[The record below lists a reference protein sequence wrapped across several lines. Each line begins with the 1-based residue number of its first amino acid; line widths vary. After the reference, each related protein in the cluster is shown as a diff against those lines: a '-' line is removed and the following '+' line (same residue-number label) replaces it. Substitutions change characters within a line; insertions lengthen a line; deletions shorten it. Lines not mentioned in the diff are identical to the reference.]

1 MSTMNYYRQMQY
13 YDQPY
18 YMDEYLDTIAPYQK
32 ADLAFQANEFS
43 RWELFQKSCFILSV
57 ILGKAPSK
65 FIFADVVKCLEA
77 ALERGDPD
85 DIKYYQDKFDRNVK
99 YINIDS
105 NNRNNVLV
113 EFMKGEVP
121 IPHGKFDIGGASVTV
136 NEDNDTYET
145 MPLLLKQ
152 AFNGAIV
159 SLSIYTDATREE
171 LSDLFLVINDGKPLN
186 LAEILNAMTT
196 RVAND
201 VRGLASTY
209 GAYFAEH
216 RSWFSSTSKN
226 RRGIDH
232 YIAQLAYTYVYS
244 LNGKSISPANTKDF
258 YRHNSDGERE
268 MGKFCRLFKN
278 FMKDVMGAHG
288 SEDERHAYAIANRN
302 SIFDLFHIYAELCDR
317 KLKINDN
324 KAFLQEYISVVSELL
339 ASNERY
345 EGYGDEKFKDPKSFL
360 TMIGGTQKTNN
371 LLRLQL
377 IKERFDFE
385 SFTTQLDPARRQ
397 SPMTIMMAA
406 SRDGFKTP
414 NGHDIEMSK
423 LHTAEYHGGHAHTP
437 YSQGGS
443 SKDLDNC
450 VVQTAKENL
459 ELGANPVEPFSA
471 S

>member
-1 MSTMNYYRQMQY
+1 MPTMNYYRQMQY
-13 YDQPY
+13 YDHPY
-18 YMDEYLDTIAPYQK
+18 YMDDYLNDVAPFQK

-57 ILGKAPSK
+57 LLGKAPSK
-65 FIFADVVKCLEA
+65 FIFADAAKCLEA

-85 DIKYYQDKFDRNVK
+85 DIKYFQDKVDRSVK

-201 VRGLASTY
+201 VRYLASTY
-209 GAYFAEH
+209 GAYFAGH

-244 LNGKSISPANTKDF
+244 LNGKSISPANIKDF
-258 YRHNSDGERE
+258 YRHNSDGEKE

-278 FMKDVMGAHG
+278 FMKDVMT
-288 SEDERHAYAIANRN
+288 EDAYAIVNRN
-302 SIFDLFHIYAELCDR
+302 SIFDLFHIYVELCDR

-324 KAFLQEYISVVSELL
+324 KAFLIEYIEVVCELL
-339 ASNERY
+339 KSNERY
-345 EGYGDEKFKDPKSFL
+345 DGYGDEKFKDPKSFL

-385 SFTTQLDPARRQ
+385 SLTTQLDPVRRQ

-414 NGHDIEMSK
+414 SGQDIDMSK

-443 SKDLDNC
+443 SDLDNC

-459 ELGANPVEPFSA
+459 ELGANPVEPFST